1 MNRSDSGNTRRFDL
15 GDEAPDFF
23 LDESLTGG
31 AGGVSYAPEISPDF
45 NEPAPQEAPAAAEEV
60 PQDTAYDG
68 GEYYD
73 EGEYYD
79 DEAYYDDGEYYDDE
93 EYYDDGEYYDDEEY
107 YDDDYYDE
115 APAKKKWPLWTK
127 ILIGVIAFLLVV
139 IVVIAI
145 IVNSMLNKI
154 DRPEAESVV
163 YATESEV
170 AIFEEVDS
178 AEEEAY
184 AETGVE
190 YVELDESE
198 IEWTEPVD
206 TIADD
211 ENLVTIMLI
220 GQDAR
225 PGESRAR
232 SDTMILATFD
242 KENKH
247 IYLTSFLRDLYVQV
261 PGYEDT
267 RLNHAFAYG
276 GMTLLSETMMKNFGI
291 KIDNSVVVNF
301 ESFTDVIDALGGV
314 DIELSSAEA
323 KIVGVGAGKQHLNG
337 TQALKYARIR
347 KIDSDFGRTERQ
359 RKVLSAVFQSAK
371 SMSVDQING
380 LVNTIFPMV
389 STDMSNMD
397 IVGYVAELLPML
409 TEAEFTTYSIP
420 AKGTY
425 SFNKIRGM
433 SVIVA
438 DMQANR
444 DILKSALEG

>member
-1 MNRSDSGNTRRFDL
+1 MNRSDSGHTRRYDL

-45 NEPAPQEAPAAAEEV
+45 NEPAPQDAPAAAEEV
-60 PQDTAYDG
+60 PQDTG
-68 GEYYD
+68 YD
-73 EGEYYD
+73 EGEYYN
-79 DEAYYDDGEYYDDE
+79 DE
-93 EYYDDGEYYDDEEY
+93 EYYDDGEYYDDEENYDDGEY
-107 YDDDYYDE
+107 YDDEEYYEDE
-115 APAKKKWPLWTK
+115 APAKKKWPLWSK
-127 ILIGVIAFLLVV
+127 ILIGIIAFLLVV
-139 IVVIAI
+139 IVIIAI

-154 DRPEAESVV
+154 DRPEVESVV

-170 AIFEEVDS
+170 AVFEEVDS
-178 AEEEAY
+178 TIEEAY
-184 AETGVE
+184 AEDGVE
-190 YVELDESE
+190 YEEIDETE
-198 IEWTEPVD
+198 IEWTEPVE
-206 TIADD
+206 TIAASPD
-211 ENLVTIMLI
+211 LTTIMLI

-242 KENKH
+242 KDNKK

-291 KIDNSVVVNF
+291 EIDNSVVVNF

-323 KIVGVGAGKQHLNG
+323 KVLGVGSGMQHLNG
-337 TQALKYARIR
+337 AKALEYARIR
-347 KIDSDFGRTERQ
+347 KIDNDFGRTERQ
-359 RKVLSAVFQSAK
+359 RKVLSAIFQSAK
-371 SMSVDQING
+371 SMSMDQING
-380 LVNTIFPMV
+380 LVNTIFPLV

-397 IVGYVAELLPML
+397 IVGYVADLMPML
-409 TEAEFTTYSIP
+409 ADAEFITYSIP
-420 AKGTY
+420 AEGTY

>member
-1 MNRSDSGNTRRFDL
+1 MNRSDSDNNRRFVL

-31 AGGVSYAPEISPDF
+31 GASYAPEISPDF
-45 NEPAPQEAPAAAEEV
+45 LNPPEESTPSEEPAV
-60 PQDTAYDG
+60 
-68 GEYYD
+68 
-73 EGEYYD
+73 
-79 DEAYYDDGEYYDDE
+79 EAYEESYYNDGEYSED
-93 EYYDDGEYYDDEEY
+93 EYYEDEYYEDEYYEDEY
-107 YDDDYYDE
+107 YDDDTYYEDE
-115 APAKKKWPLWTK
+115 YYEDEEPAKKKWPLWSK

-154 DRPEAESVV
+154 DRPEVESVV
-163 YATESEV
+163 YATASEV
-170 AIFEEVDS
+170 AEFEAVDS
-178 AEEEAY
+178 TIEEAY
-184 AETGVE
+184 AEEGVE
-190 YVELDESE
+190 YVEIDETE

-206 TIADD
+206 TIAAD

-242 KENKH
+242 TEHKK
-247 IYLTSFLRDLYVQV
+247 IYLTSFLRDLYVQI

-276 GMTLLSETMMKNFGI
+276 GMTLLSETMSANFGVQ
-291 KIDNSVVVNF
+291 IDNSVVVNF
-301 ESFTDVIDALGGV
+301 DSFTDVIDALGGV

-323 KIVGVGAGKQHLNG
+323 KIVGVGSGMQHLNG
-337 TQALKYARIR
+337 TQALEYARIR
-347 KIDSDFGRTERQ
+347 KIDNDFGRTERQ
-359 RKVLSAVFQSAK
+359 RKVLSAIFQSAK
-371 SMSVDQING
+371 SMSLDQING
-380 LVNTIFPMV
+380 LVNTIFPLV
-389 STDMSNMD
+389 STNMSNMD

-409 TEAEFTTYSIP
+409 ADAEFITYSIP
-420 AKGTY
+420 ADGTY

-438 DMQANR
+438 DMEANR
-444 DILKSALEG
+444 QILKSALEG